1 MIDLDIGSEGS
12 QKRFW
17 MFTVSFLILTGIFQ
31 LIMENY
37 LLAVTSFGA
46 GTTFAILG
54 YEKVREEA

>member
-1 MIDLDIGSEGS
+1 MIDLDLENVES

-31 LIMENY
+31 LVMENY

-46 GTTFAILG
+46 STTFAILG
-54 YEKVREEA
+54 HEKVKEEA